1 MVIRQKQGDWG
12 LMTGGFKAIS
22 RWSAKRHHG
31 EAAAKKPSR
40 QGWQP
45 PACERCPLGQA
56 GLFPVFFYPQI
67 SQIFADWFYQFF
79 ICVSLRHLR
88 IYCSV
93 SDRSP
98 VCCVSGRPRLAKRV
112 CGGLSPPLF
121 LAGILIR
128 FSVFGFFCLTL
139 WRNSFS
145 NPGHFY
151 GNETVGGA
159 ASC

>member
-22 RWSAKRHHG
+22 RWSAKRH
-31 EAAAKKPSR
+31 
-40 QGWQP
+40 Q
-45 PACERCPLGQA
+45 
-56 GLFPVFFYPQI
+56 VFFYPQI

-79 ICVSLRHLR
+79 ICLPLRHLR
-88 IYCSV
+88 IRCSV

-121 LAGILIR
+121 LVGILIR
-128 FSVFGFFCLTL
+128 FSVSGFFCLTL

-145 NPGHFY
+145 NPSHFS

>member
-1 MVIRQKQGDWG
+1 
-12 LMTGGFKAIS
+12 MTGGGGKAS
-22 RWSAKRHHG
+22 KPLAGGQRSATT
-31 EAAAKKPSR
+31 EKPP
-40 QGWQP
+40 QKNHPEGWQP

-67 SQIFADWFYQFF
+67 SQVFADWFYQFF

-112 CGGLSPPLF
+112 CGGCLSPCFWPGFWYVFLCSGFSVWRCGAIPLATPATF
-121 LAGILIR
+121 MEMKLLAGPR
-128 FSVFGFFCLTL
+128 V
-139 WRNSFS
+139 
-145 NPGHFY
+145 
-151 GNETVGGA
+151 V
-159 ASC
+159 